1 MKLAK
6 LFALCVLVSL
16 FCACDAKDNPA
27 DKPIKIGVYLPLTGP
42 NAYGGQLELEGILLA
57 HKQLGD
63 VLGRPV
69 ELVVEDNKS
78 DRAVAAEVVRKLIE
92 EDEVTAI
99 VGTYGSSLALAG
111 GEVSEKAGIPVMG
124 TSCTN
129 PKVTQGKRAYFRAC
143 FIDPF
148 QGAAAAAYAHNEL
161 GLRRAAVIFDQT
173 SEYSAGLTGYFIRSF
188 LDLGGTIV
196 AIENYL
202 PGDTDFKEQ
211 LAGIAKAN
219 PDILFMPAYFNE
231 GVQILMQARAGGATY
246 RIMGGDAMDNPTT
259 PALVREAVEGFM
271 HTTFPY
277 DQNMPDMTPEA
288 QKFTEA
294 WLAAYNKEPSANAA
308 AGYNAYQLLLE
319 GIRRAGSTDPAAIG
333 KALAGIK
340 DLPGVLGP
348 VSINALHDAEMPVG
362 IIEYKDNRRVFLD
375 VINPAGLRRNTPK
388 ALAAPPANP

>member
-1 MKLAK
+1 MKAVK
-6 LFALCVLVSL
+6 LFALCVLL
-16 FCACDAKDNPA
+16 GLLCACDGQRGEPQKSSDV
-27 DKPIKIGVYLPLTGP
+27 IKIGVYLPLTGP

-57 HKQLGD
+57 HKHMGE
-63 VLGRPV
+63 VLGKPV

-78 DRAVAAEVVRKLIE
+78 DRAAAAEAVRKLIE
-92 EDEVTAI
+92 EDKVTAI

-111 GEVSEKAGIPVMG
+111 GEVSEKKGIPVMG

-129 PKVTQGKRAYFRAC
+129 PKVTMGKRAYFRAC

-148 QGAAAAAYAHNEL
+148 QGAAAAAYAYHEL
-161 GLRRAAVIFDQT
+161 GLRRGAVIFDQT

-202 PGDTDFKEQ
+202 PGDTDFKKQ
-211 LAGIAKAN
+211 LEAIARGR

-231 GVQILMQARAGGATY
+231 GVQILMQARASGAKY

-259 PALVREAVEGFM
+259 PTLVREAVEGFM

-277 DQNMPDMTPEA
+277 DPNMPNMTPEA
-288 QKFTEA
+288 RKFTEE

-308 AGYNAYQLLLE
+308 AGYNAYQLMLE
-319 GIRRAGSTDPAAIG
+319 GIRRAGSTDASAIG
-333 KALAGIK
+333 KALADIK
-340 DLPGVLGP
+340 NLPGVLGP
-348 VSINALHDAEMPVG
+348 VSITDLHDAEMPVG
-362 IIEYKDNRRVFLD
+362 IIEYKDNRRVFLGA
-375 VINPAGLRRNTPK
+375 INPA
-388 ALAAPPANP
+388 AARCPAPENAVP